1 MANALQI
8 ATTSPE
14 EQRLVDGAIAMLSA
28 QGMLTKFDE
37 NQQRAFIMTC
47 MAIGVNPLL
56 KEAYAVPYE
65 VYDRDT
71 KTKIRTLG
79 IIIDFKVYLAR
90 AERSG
95 LLDGWETKFDG
106 KVVKKQI
113 TKTTGTYQKTVKVID
128 QDKSDLTGTITIWR
142 KDWKK
147 PFKSRPLSLVDEMK
161 DTDFWHD
168 DPVGMLEKA
177 LIREFFQKVFPK
189 DCDLR
194 DDTKESRVYASHAP
208 EYEVVET
215 SPVVDPKD
223 KAQAYKDALVA
234 LDAVGLSSRVR
245 EQYQAKIKEAV
256 TASDLAMLKQITT
269 DLELIRGDAERKSI
283 EARHVMVEP
292 EQPLT
297 PAEEA
302 HLQKT
307 IEMIDQLPQ
316 DFNTPL
322 KDPEPVKETPPE
334 DSAEQK
340 AKTAVLTILRG
351 LQTRGWHPE
360 KTRNSLKKHLSLDV
374 AEDEDWEA
382 LLWKAPFDRAVWIKA
397 YKHWREETKKY
408 DVPAESKALDNC
420 RKAVK
425 AVLDKLPASE
435 HQEWKD
441 QLTECKTDTQ
451 FAELEKLATDCL
463 DVINNEKF

>member
-1 MANALQI
+1 MANTLQI

-71 KTKIRTLG
+71 KTKTRTLG

-95 LLDGWETKFDG
+95 LLDGWETKFEG
-106 KVVKKQI
+106 QVVKKSI
-113 TKTTGTYQKTVKVID
+113 TKTMGTYQKTVKVID
-128 QDKSDLTGTITIWR
+128 TEKSTLTGTITIWR

-147 PFKSRPLSLVDEMK
+147 PFKSRPLVLVDEMK

-194 DDTKESRVYASHAP
+194 DDSKESRVYGDAP
-208 EYEVVET
+208 EYEVVEART
-215 SPVVDPKD
+215 AVDPKD

-234 LDAVGLSSRVR
+234 LDAVGLSSSVR
-245 EQYQAKIKEAV
+245 EQYQAKIKDAV

-269 DLELIRGDAERKSI
+269 DLELIRGDAERKAI
-283 EARHVMVEP
+283 EARHTMVEP
-292 EQPLT
+292 E
-297 PAEEA
+297 
-302 HLQKT
+302 
-307 IEMIDQLPQ
+307 
-316 DFNTPL
+316 
-322 KDPEPVKETPPE
+322 PEPQEEPAKEPEAPVVETPPAPE

-340 AKTAVLTILRG
+340 AKTAVLTVLRG

-397 YKHWREETKKY
+397 YKHWVEETKKY
-408 DVPAESKALDNC
+408 DDPTESKALESC

-425 AVLDKLPASE
+425 AVLDKLPASQ
-435 HQEWKD
+435 HKEWTD
-441 QLTECKTDTQ
+441 QFAECKTDTQ
-451 FAELEKLATDCL
+451 FAELEKLAIDCL